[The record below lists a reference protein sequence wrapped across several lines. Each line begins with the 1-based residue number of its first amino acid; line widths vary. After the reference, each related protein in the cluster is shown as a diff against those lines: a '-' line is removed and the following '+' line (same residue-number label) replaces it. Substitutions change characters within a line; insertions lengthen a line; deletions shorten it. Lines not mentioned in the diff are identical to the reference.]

1 MILVVICSDFGSRK
15 KQVEV
20 TSTKSRMSGEIT
32 KYKLKHCPYNI
43 LNLKRISMEYRKLGN
58 TGLDV
63 SVIGLG
69 TEYLLSQNRDTV
81 ITVINKA
88 IDSGVNYFDIVF
100 NITDYLD
107 NIATGIKGKREKLIL
122 TGHLGLGER
131 NGRYYKTYKVKECEK
146 IFKKLLS
153 KLNTDYIDIANLH
166 NVRNEKQYKK
176 VISPGGLLELA
187 LRFKEEGLA
196 RFIGI
201 STHNVSV
208 AKNVAKSEVID
219 VIMIQVNVANNAMPG
234 RNDMLNT
241 CAKEKIG
248 LVAMKVFAGG
258 KLLQRNRTVDI
269 AAWRTG
275 GMRLKKKISPN
286 ITPIKCISYTLSQVG
301 VCTVVPGVKNVDELN
316 GVLAYLNATDE
327 EKDFTEL
334 LTDFNEYI
342 TGECVYCNHCLPCP
356 LDIDIGQMIR
366 LFEIA
371 KQGYTKEIQNEYNK
385 LPARVSDCNE
395 CGVCM
400 ERCPFE
406 VDVISKM
413 KQIRKIFEI
422 N

>member
-1 MILVVICSDFGSRK
+1 M
-15 KQVEV
+15 Q
-20 TSTKSRMSGEIT
+20 
-32 KYKLKHCPYNI
+32 YK
-43 LNLKRISMEYRKLGN
+43 KLGN

-81 ITVINKA
+81 ISVINKA
-88 IDSGVNYFDIVF
+88 IDFGLNYFDIVF
-100 NITDYLD
+100 NITNFLD
-107 NIATGIKGKREKLIL
+107 NISAGIKDKREKIIL
-122 TGHLGLGER
+122 TGHLGSGEKNR
-131 NGRYYKTYKVKECEK
+131 KYYKTYNVKECEK

-176 VISPGGLLELA
+176 VISSGGLLELA
-187 LRFKEEGLA
+187 LRLKEEGLV

-201 STHNVSV
+201 STHDVSI
-208 AKNVAKSEVID
+208 AKNVAKTGIID
-219 VIMIQVNVANNAMPG
+219 VIMIQVNIANNAMPG
-234 RNDMLNT
+234 RSEMLAM
-241 CAKEKIG
+241 CEKEGIG
-248 LVAMKVFAGG
+248 IVAMKVFAGG
-258 KLLQRNRTVDI
+258 KLLQRNRTVNI

-275 GMRLKKKISPN
+275 GMRLKKKISPS

-316 GVLAYLNATDE
+316 DSLAYLNATDE
-327 EKDFTEL
+327 EKDFSEL
-334 LTDFNEYI
+334 LANFNEYI

-356 LDIDIGQMIR
+356 SDIDIGQMIR
-366 LFEIA
+366 LFEVA
-371 KQGYTKEIQNEYNK
+371 KQGFTKEIQNEYNK
-385 LPARVSDCNE
+385 LPARASDCNE

-413 KQIRKIFEI
+413 KQIGKLLEL

>member
-1 MILVVICSDFGSRK
+1 
-15 KQVEV
+15 
-20 TSTKSRMSGEIT
+20 
-32 KYKLKHCPYNI
+32 
-43 LNLKRISMEYRKLGN
+43 MEYRKLGK

-63 SVIGLG
+63 SLIGLG
-69 TEYLLSQNRDTV
+69 TEYLLPQKRDTV
-81 ITVINKA
+81 ISVINKA

-122 TGHLGLGER
+122 TGHLGSGEK
-131 NGRYYKTYKVKECEK
+131 NGKYYKTYSVKECEK

-153 KLNTDYIDIANLH
+153 KLNTDYIDLANLH

-187 LRFKEEGLA
+187 LRLKEKGLA

-201 STHNVSV
+201 STHDVSV
-208 AKNVAKSEVID
+208 AKKVAESGIID
-219 VIMIQVNVANNAMPG
+219 AIMIQVNLANNKMPG

-248 LVAMKVFAGG
+248 LIAMKVFAGG
-258 KLLQRNRTVDI
+258 KLLQRNRTVNI

-275 GMRLKKKISPN
+275 GMRLKKKISPS

-316 GVLAYLNATDE
+316 GVLAYLNATDK
-327 EKDFTEL
+327 EKDFSEL

-356 LDIDIGQMIR
+356 SDIDIGQTIR

-371 KQGYTKEIQNEYNK
+371 KQWYTKEIQNEYNK
-385 LPARVSDCNE
+385 LPAKASDCVE

-413 KQIRKIFEI
+413 EQIRKLFKTD
-422 N
+422 

>member
-1 MILVVICSDFGSRK
+1 M
-15 KQVEV
+15 Q
-20 TSTKSRMSGEIT
+20 
-32 KYKLKHCPYNI
+32 
-43 LNLKRISMEYRKLGN
+43 YRKLGN

-69 TEYLLSQNRDTV
+69 TEYLFSQNRNTV
-81 ITVINKA
+81 TPVINEA
-88 IDSGVNYFDIVF
+88 IDCGVNYFDIVF
-100 NITDYLD
+100 NISNYLN
-107 NIATGIKGKREKLIL
+107 NISTGIKGKRDEIIL
-122 TGHLGLGER
+122 TGHLGSGEK
-131 NGRYYKTYKVKECEK
+131 NGKYYKTYKVKECEK

-153 KLNTDYIDIANLH
+153 KLNTNYIDIANLH
-166 NVRNEKQYKK
+166 NVRNEKEYKK

-187 LRFKEEGLA
+187 LRLKEKGLA

-201 STHNVSV
+201 STHDVSV
-208 AKNVAKSEVID
+208 AKKVAESGIID
-219 VIMIQVNVANNAMPG
+219 AIMIQVNLANNKMPG

-248 LVAMKVFAGG
+248 LIAMKVFAGG
-258 KLLQRNRTVDI
+258 KLLQRNRTVNI

-275 GMRLKKKISPN
+275 GMRLKKKIFPS

-316 GVLAYLNATDE
+316 GVLAYLNATDK
-327 EKDFTEL
+327 EKDFSEL

-356 LDIDIGQMIR
+356 SDIDIGQTIK

-371 KQGYTKEIQNEYNK
+371 KKWYTKEIQNEYNK
-385 LPARVSDCNE
+385 LPAKASDCVE

-413 KQIRKIFEI
+413 EQIRKLFKTD
-422 N
+422 